1 MIEDDEIEYLSEE
14 QLASLLAPP
23 PAIYYVYFTDAG
35 KIDAITNEK
44 RESTA
49 LGFITVDYKRVE
61 HFLTGTENFIDY
73 VVSLADK
80 DTPMIVKKTEDAG
93 VNTNWIVNIQSPV
106 TDKTT
111 LNIVWNEVNKS
122 WDFCIQESYKQQI
135 STLNLNA
142 QLLFFITLRSNAN
155 FLVRI
160 ITIDMKELIEAK
172 QIEIPW
178 TSNAERNF
186 SKLFVS
192 TKRFFDSYGILKY
205 EQN

>member
-1 MIEDDEIEYLSEE
+1 MIEDDEIEYLTEE
-14 QLASLLAPP
+14 QLASLTVEPP
-23 PAIYYVYFTDAG
+23 VAYYVYFTDTG

-61 HFLTGTENFIDY
+61 QFLTGTENFIDY

-93 VNTNWIVNIQSPV
+93 VNTNWLINVQTPA
-106 TDKTT
+106 TDNTT
-111 LNIVWNEVNKS
+111 LNIVWNNFNKS
-122 WDFCIQESYKQQI
+122 WDFSIQESYKQQI

-142 QLLFFITLRSNAN
+142 QLLFFVTLKQNAN

-160 ITIDMKELIEAK
+160 INIDMKELLNSK
-172 QIEIPW
+172 QIQVPW
-178 TSNAERNF
+178 ISNAERDF
-186 SKLFVS
+186 SRLFVS

-205 EQN
+205 E

>member
-1 MIEDDEIEYLSEE
+1 MIEDDETEYLTEE
-14 QLASLLAPP
+14 QLASLSAPP
-23 PAIYYVYFTDAG
+23 PVIYYVYFTDAG

-44 RESTA
+44 RENTA
-49 LGFITVDYKRVE
+49 LGYITSDYKRVE

-93 VNTNWIVNIQSPV
+93 VNTNWLVTVHSPI
-106 TDKTT
+106 TDNTT
-111 LNIVWNEVNKS
+111 LNIVWNSFNKS
-122 WDFCIQESYKQQI
+122 WDFSIQQSYQQHI
-135 STLNLNA
+135 STLNLNS
-142 QLLFFITLRSNAN
+142 QLLFFVTLRNNAN
-155 FLVRI
+155 FLVRT
-160 ITIDMKELIEAK
+160 ITIDMKELLDAK
-172 QIEIPW
+172 QIKVSW
-178 TSNAERNF
+178 TSNAERDF

>member
-1 MIEDDEIEYLSEE
+1 MIEDEEIEYLTEE
-14 QLASLLAPP
+14 QLASLTAEPLVA
-23 PAIYYVYFTDAG
+23 YYVYFTDAG

-61 HFLTGTENFIDY
+61 QFLTGAENFIDY

-93 VNTNWIVNIQSPV
+93 VNTNWLINVQSPT
-106 TDKTT
+106 TDNTT
-111 LNIVWNEVNKS
+111 LNIVWNNFNKS
-122 WDFCIQESYKQQI
+122 WDFSIQESYKQQI

-142 QLLFFITLRSNAN
+142 QLLFFVTLKQNAN

-160 ITIDMKELIEAK
+160 INIDMKELLDSK
-172 QIEIPW
+172 QIQIPW
-178 TSNAERNF
+178 ISNAERDF
-186 SKLFVS
+186 SRLFVS

-205 EQN
+205 E

>member
-1 MIEDDEIEYLSEE
+1 MIEDDEIEYLTEE
-14 QLASLLAPP
+14 QLASLFAPP
-23 PAIYYVYFTDAG
+23 PVIYYVYFTDAG

-61 HFLTGTENFIDY
+61 QFLTGTENFIDY

-93 VNTNWIVNIQSPV
+93 VNTNWLVNVRSPI
-106 TDKTT
+106 TDNTT
-111 LNIVWNEVNKS
+111 LNILWNSFNKS
-122 WDFCIQESYKQQI
+122 WDFSIQESYKQQI

-142 QLLFFITLRSNAN
+142 QLLFFVTLRNNAN
-155 FLVRI
+155 FLVKI
-160 ITIDMKELIEAK
+160 ITIDMKELLEAN
-172 QIEIPW
+172 QIKISW
-178 TSNAERNF
+178 TSDAEHNF

-192 TKRFFDSYGILKY
+192 TKRFFDSYGISKY

>member
-1 MIEDDEIEYLSEE
+1 MIEDDEIEYLTEE
-14 QLASLLAPP
+14 QLASLTVEP
-23 PAIYYVYFTDAG
+23 PAVYYVYFTDAG

-44 RESTA
+44 RESTV

-61 HFLTGTENFIDY
+61 QFLTGTENFIDY

-93 VNTNWIVNIQSPV
+93 VNTNWLINVQAPT
-106 TDKTT
+106 TDNTT
-111 LNIVWNEVNKS
+111 LNIVWNNFNKS
-122 WDFCIQESYKQQI
+122 WDFSIQESYKQQI

-142 QLLFFITLRSNAN
+142 QLLFFITLKQNAN

-160 ITIDMKELIEAK
+160 INIDMKELLDAK
-172 QIEIPW
+172 QIQIPW
-178 TSNAERNF
+178 TSNAERDF
-186 SKLFVS
+186 SRLFVS

-205 EQN
+205 E